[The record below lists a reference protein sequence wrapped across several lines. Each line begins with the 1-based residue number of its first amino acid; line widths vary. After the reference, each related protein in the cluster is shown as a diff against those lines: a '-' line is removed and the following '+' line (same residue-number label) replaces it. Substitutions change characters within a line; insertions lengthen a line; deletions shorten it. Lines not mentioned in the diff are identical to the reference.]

1 MVLIIRA
8 KKQDPAVLHSLIQKG
23 YGVKHPE
30 KIHGYG
36 GLFFTLGNVY
46 VSNTVYS
53 GMKRNPEYRRFI
65 LDSINRFE
73 QDDYGYISSWEHDC
87 NTEARWLFGGDL
99 IGQYACGKWKTPEKT
114 EIPNWYIRI
123 RTYEGNTYVTDF
135 ADWDWIIREEEKTE
149 DLLDF

>member
-1 MVLIIRA
+1 MVLIIKAR
-8 KKQDPAVLHSLIQKG
+8 KKDPEVIHSFIQKG
-23 YGVKHPE
+23 YGIKHPE

-53 GMKRNPEYRRFI
+53 MMKNNTEYHQFV
-65 LDSINRFE
+65 LDSLKRFE
-73 QDDYGYISSWEHDC
+73 REDYGYISSWEYDC
-87 NTEARWLFGGDL
+87 NIEAKWLFGGDL
-99 IGQYACGKWKTPEKT
+99 IGQYACGKWKTSEKA
-114 EIPNWYIRI
+114 EIPNYYIKI

-149 DLLDF
+149 APLD